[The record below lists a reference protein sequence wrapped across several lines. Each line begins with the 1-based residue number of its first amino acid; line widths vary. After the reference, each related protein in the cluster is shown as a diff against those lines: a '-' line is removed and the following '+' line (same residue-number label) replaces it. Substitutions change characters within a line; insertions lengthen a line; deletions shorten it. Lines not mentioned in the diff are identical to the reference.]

1 MALIYPYQHVL
12 RRDRMGRQGQ
22 RCEILR
28 AAGTK
33 VQIRF
38 EDGVTGILDRTDLR
52 RLSEAEIKKLDE
64 ARDKSTLAAKHLPCT
79 GE

>member
-1 MALIYPYQHVL
+1 MTTCQHML
-12 RRDRMGRQGQ
+12 KWDRMGRKGQ

-28 AAGTK
+28 AVGAMI
-33 VQIRF
+33 QIRF
-38 EDGVTGILDRTDLR
+38 EDGVTAILERRALR

-64 ARDKSTLAAKHLPCT
+64 ARDKSTLAAMHLPRT